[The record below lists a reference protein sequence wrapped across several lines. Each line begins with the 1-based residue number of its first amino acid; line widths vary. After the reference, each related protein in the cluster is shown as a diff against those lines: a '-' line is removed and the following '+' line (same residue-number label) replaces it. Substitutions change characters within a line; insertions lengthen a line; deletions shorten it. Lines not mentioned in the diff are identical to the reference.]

1 MDDKKQTQKRSKK
14 VKASSGTVIL
24 PKDGLHKMFQNMTSE
39 ELFKFLDKRPTTV
52 PRIKKIDA

>member
-39 ELFKFLDKRPTTV
+39 QLFKFLDKLPTNV
-52 PRIKKIDA
+52 PQIKK